1 MKPSGFLQIDDP
13 SAQVCELEV
22 NLCQVDAVR
31 ILNAVALAFI
41 LDAGTVDS
49 GLLIALEAALFFS
62 WRESSA
68 GHRVGSV

>member
-22 NLCQVDAVR
+22 NLCDAVR